1 MINISIHI
9 VVIVYSLST
18 VSHLRER
25 NCTKNS
31 TCITWLKSCSNATKL
46 ELLCPF
52 QYRENRL
59 HNIDKI
65 SEGYIAGNCWYR
77 IILTKEK
84 LHLLLHT
91 HVCMWHRGRGDRV
104 KQPGQTL
111 RPPGFSQHPQ
121 CRQPSC
127 QQQHLEFLVGVCAT
141 RLLNIFHIT
150 PHEICLW
157 SVPTCPVILEKL
169 LELPAPLLQKRWAI
183 ILLQAI
189 LTWWAES
196 SEDVQPRELT
206 AKFPP
211 RLLWHLSPQH
221 APSDRQSVHA
231 NFHSWSYS
239 SPPLPS
245 LQTQP
250 ATVQAGRNHRALEH
264 QSSIKAI

>member
-1 MINISIHI
+1 MDNYCD
-9 VVIVYSLST
+9 V
-18 VSHLRER
+18 RER
-25 NCTKNS
+25 WPPTTNS
-31 TCITWLKSCSNATKL
+31 TTTRIFQ
-46 ELLCPF
+46 ERQLL
-52 QYRENRL
+52 QAEQLLQVRLNRTQT
-59 HNIDKI
+59 IP
-65 SEGYIAGNCWYR
+65 
-77 IILTKEK
+77 IILTEEK
-84 LHLLLHT
+84 LHPLLHT

-250 ATVQAGRNHRALEH
+250 ATVQAGLEEPAE
-264 QSSIKAI
+264 ITGP